1 MFKSY
6 RIIAEDLLILLDD
19 NHSEYGG
26 AAYSMADDTNRKS
39 GACSPD
45 NEYFIQILILYQDFD
60 PIGIIQKMC
69 SFLVIQLYSD
79 IRVGSNHMLRGPQIQ
94 VVFVAL
100 IIEFVTTIYL
110 F

>member
-6 RIIAEDLLILLDD
+6 RIIAEDLLILFDG

-26 AAYSMADDTNRKS
+26 AAYVADDTNS
-39 GACSPD
+39 GVCSPD
-45 NEYFIQILILYQDFD
+45 NECFIQILILYQDFD

-69 SFLVIQLYSD
+69 SFLVTQLYSD